1 MAAAFQYTSLSCL
14 STACGP
20 AHCHQV
26 WVAGQQTRWLLHFRS
41 LDGPRAGRGL
51 FLLFRVCPFTRQ
63 SDPLVQVEIH
73 LVIAG
78 WLPKGFWTEPQAAG
92 PGGGTIQ
99 KEKQIPHPPL
109 IIAENTKQKKNW
121 GCSVCGGWW
130 WLWMSTPS
138 WVSSPLWM
146 SAFVCLTISH

>member
-20 AHCHQV
+20 ALCHQV
-26 WVAGQQTRWLLHFRS
+26 LVAGQQTRWLLHFRS
-41 LDGPRAGRGL
+41 LTGPRARRGL
-51 FLLFRVCPFTRQ
+51 FHLFRVRPFTRQ
-63 SDPLVQVEIH
+63 SDPLVRIEIH

-78 WLPKGFWTEPQAAG
+78 WLPKGFKPSLRLLALEGATSKKKRKSPTLPWSSQK
-92 PGGGTIQ
+92 IQ
-99 KEKQIPHPPL
+99 NIR
-109 IIAENTKQKKNW
+109 KNW

-146 SAFVCLTISH
+146 SAFAWLTISH